1 MIPNALVVAFDSRV
15 RFEPHK
21 SVTPNGSRVGTLV
34 IPIDPDGDE
43 VERPGWIV
51 DGQQRTAALREARID
66 SFPIFVTAFV
76 TDADAEQRAQ
86 FILVNSTRPLPKSLI
101 YELLPTTEGALPIN
115 LEVRRLPARLLERLN
130 RDHDSPLEGLI
141 KTPTTPEGY
150 IKDNSVLRMLENS
163 LTDGALY
170 RWRNSYAADGDI
182 DSMLSF
188 QKSYWEAVSRVFPEA
203 WAQPPRRSRLM
214 HGVGIV
220 SMGFVMDAIA
230 DRLWNTPVPGPTEFV
245 GDLEPLQPVC
255 KWTSGQWV
263 FGPTSLRTWNELQ
276 NTQRDVQLL
285 TNFLLSEYKARVWS
299 VREWPDSVD

>member
-1 MIPNALVVAFDSRV
+1 MIPNALVIAFDGRV

-21 SVTPNGSRVGTLV
+21 SVSPNGSRVGTLV

-43 VERPGWIV
+43 TERPGWIV

-141 KTPTTPEGY
+141 KTPPRQRGTSRTTPCSGCSKTALQMEPSIGGA
-150 IKDNSVLRMLENS
+150 IPTR
-163 LTDGALY
+163 LTETST
-170 RWRNSYAADGDI
+170 RCCP
-182 DSMLSF
+182 
-188 QKSYWEAVSRVFPEA
+188 SRRVIG
-203 WAQPPRRSRLM
+203 RR
-214 HGVGIV
+214 
-220 SMGFVMDAIA
+220 
-230 DRLWNTPVPGPTEFV
+230 
-245 GDLEPLQPVC
+245 
-255 KWTSGQWV
+255 
-263 FGPTSLRTWNELQ
+263 
-276 NTQRDVQLL
+276 
-285 TNFLLSEYKARVWS
+285 
-299 VREWPDSVD
+299 